1 MPEIPTPTP
10 LAEQP
15 KATVSIH
22 AEPGRLVLKD
32 AWPTAKPFVLNGW
45 FERHGFAPWLAVLLV
60 VISAFVLLNLI
71 GAIVMAISAIPAA
84 MESGGQLSP
93 EELLTTILE
102 DAGVLLGANAV
113 ALVFGMGLVAL
124 LAARMTSRDWKS
136 FLRIRRPD
144 LPGLGL
150 AAIGWAVFLPVLL
163 WTSEMNARMPLPQ
176 WLVDLEQAQT
186 DMLEGALLGSNVS
199 TLFLLLT
206 VALAP
211 AICEELMFRGYIQRQ
226 VERNAGLMW
235 SIVGVGLLFGFFHL
249 RLSQALPLSL
259 LGMYMGYVTWASGSI
274 WTASVVHLL
283 HNGMQVLVAVAARDE
298 GQAAI
303 DAVEGVSVPWYIALA
318 NLLFLVGL
326 CMLMK
331 RRREAVV
338 GDAQDAELVES
349 NPLVAPPTLL
359 PT

>member
-1 MPEIPTPTP
+1 M
-10 LAEQP
+10 
-15 KATVSIH
+15 SFH
-22 AEPGRLVLKD
+22 AGPSYLVLKD
-32 AWPTAKPFVLNGW
+32 AWPTAKPFVMNGW

-71 GAIVMAISAIPAA
+71 GAVVMALAAIPAI
-84 MESGGQLSP
+84 MESGGQISP
-93 EELLTTILE
+93 EELLAAILE
-102 DAGVLLGANAV
+102 DAEVLLGANAV
-113 ALVFGMGLVAL
+113 ALVFGMGVVAVI
-124 LAARMTSRDWKS
+124 AARMSSRDWKG
-136 FLRIRRPD
+136 FLRIRNPD
-144 LPGLGL
+144 LRGLGL
-150 AAIGWAVFLPVLL
+150 AAIGWAILLPVLL
-163 WTSEMNARMPLPQ
+163 WTAQLNAELPLPQ

-199 TLFLLLT
+199 ALFLLFT

-226 VERNAGLMW
+226 VERNAGVMW

-259 LGMYMGYVTWASGSI
+259 LGMYMGYVTWSSGSI
-274 WTASVVHLL
+274 WTASAVHLL
-283 HNGMQVLVAVAARDE
+283 HNGMQVLVAVAARGE

-303 DAVEGVSVPWYIALA
+303 DAVEDVSVPWYIAIA
-318 NLLFLVGL
+318 NLLLLVGV

-331 RRREAVV
+331 RRRETVV
-338 GDAQDAELVES
+338 GDAQDAV
-349 NPLVAPPTLL
+349 PVASDPILSPSTLL

>member
-1 MPEIPTPTP
+1 M
-10 LAEQP
+10 
-15 KATVSIH
+15 
-22 AEPGRLVLKD
+22 VLRD
-32 AWPTAKPFVLNGW
+32 AWPTATPFALRGW
-45 FERHGFAPWLAVLLV
+45 FERHGFAPWLSLVLVLLT
-60 VISAFVLLNLI
+60 AFLLLNVI
-71 GAIVMAISAIPAA
+71 GAVVMALAVIPGALQ
-84 MESGGQLSP
+84 SGGQINP
-93 EELLTTILE
+93 EELLSMILE
-102 DAGVLLGANAV
+102 DARVLLGANAV
-113 ALVFGMGLVAL
+113 ALVLGMGLVAII
-124 LAARMTSRDWKS
+124 AARMSSRDWKA

-144 LPGLGL
+144 LPVLGL
-150 AAIGWAVFLPVLL
+150 AAIGWAILLPTLL
-163 WTSEMNARMPLPQ
+163 WTAQINAEIPLPQ

-199 TLFLLLT
+199 ALFLLLT

-226 VERNAGLMW
+226 VERSARVVW

-283 HNGMQVLVAVAARDE
+283 HNGMQVLVAVKARGE

-303 DAVEGVSVPWYIALA
+303 DAVEDVSVPWFIAVA
-318 NLLFLVGL
+318 NLFLLVGV

-331 RRREAVV
+331 RRRESVV
-338 GDAQDAELVES
+338 GDVQDAQPVES
-349 NPLVAPPTLL
+349 DPLIPSPILL

>member
-1 MPEIPTPTP
+1 
-10 LAEQP
+10 
-15 KATVSIH
+15 
-22 AEPGRLVLKD
+22 LKD
-32 AWPTAKPFVLNGW
+32 AWPTAKPFTLNGW

-60 VISAFVLLNLI
+60 VISAFLLLNI
-71 GAIVMAISAIPAA
+71 VGAVVMAMAAIPAA
-84 MESGGQLSP
+84 MESGGQISP
-93 EELLTTILE
+93 EELLAAILE

-113 ALVFGMGLVAL
+113 ALVFGMGLVAI
-124 LAARMTSRDWKS
+124 LAARMTSRDWRS

-150 AAIGWAVFLPVLL
+150 AAIGWAVLLPVLL
-163 WTSEMNARMPLPQ
+163 WTSQLNAEMPLPQ
-176 WLVDLEQAQT
+176 WLVDLEQVQT

-199 TLFLLLT
+199 ALFLLLT

-226 VERNAGLMW
+226 VERNAGVMW
-235 SIVGVGLLFGFFHL
+235 SIVGVGLLFGLFHL

-259 LGMYMGYVTWASGSI
+259 LGMYMGYVTWSSGSI
-274 WTASVVHLL
+274 WTASAVHLI
-283 HNGMQVLVAVAARDE
+283 HNGMQVLVAVAAREE

-303 DAVEGVSVPWYIALA
+303 DAVEDVSVPWLLALPSLV
-318 NLLFLVGL
+318 LLAGV

-331 RRREAVV
+331 RRREFVV
-338 GDAQDAELVES
+338 GNVQDAQPIEVDLLS
-349 NPLVAPPTLL
+349 SPPTLL